1 MITTMNRML
10 LLLGWLLIGTTLLA
24 QEEAKPTHEWILRK
38 YAKLDLNALQAEQL
52 ATLEDSLNQMT
63 ISLWD
68 KTDLLIR
75 GTRTFLRPDQW
86 GQLMGREKGMLE
98 YYEGIMRKKEPEYE
112 QRLALQRKQNE
123 WLEDGYLR
131 KLQRLNR
138 KLTRDLSEEDQA
150 LRTKLQQLYQQR
162 LDHFDQWAVTRCTK
176 PDGTV
181 ICPNR
186 LEYYAQQQISF
197 KSNPDLCLYY
207 CYRFPGASEA
217 DKEALYSGLEQLRDA
232 YLPSDSRLRKKLE
245 KLQQERSV
253 AMQTIK
259 QEMKQAA
266 PENMVSVAPTVR
278 EQALEP
284 AFSLLLMQE

>member
-1 MITTMNRML
+1 MNRIL
-10 LLLGWLLIGTTLLA
+10 LLLGWLLIGTTLVA

-38 YAKLDLNALQAEQL
+38 YAKLNLNALQAEQL

-68 KTDLLIR
+68 KTEMLIR
-75 GTRTFLRPDQW
+75 GTRSFLRPEQW

-98 YYEGIMRKKEPEYE
+98 YYEGIMIKKEPEYE

-123 WLEDGYLR
+123 WLEDGYVR
-131 KLQRLNR
+131 KMQRLNQ
-138 KLTRDLSEEDQA
+138 KLTRKISEEDQA
-150 LRTKLQQLYQQR
+150 LRAELQALYQQR

-186 LEYYAQQQISF
+186 LEYYAQQQIAF
-197 KSNPDLCLYY
+197 KSCPDLCLYY

-217 DKEALYSGLEQLRDA
+217 DKEALYSGLEQLRDV
-232 YLPSDSRLRKKLE
+232 YLPTDSRLLKKLE
-245 KLQQERSV
+245 KLQVVRTEAIQG
-253 AMQTIK
+253 
-259 QEMKQAA
+259 MKQDMKQTA